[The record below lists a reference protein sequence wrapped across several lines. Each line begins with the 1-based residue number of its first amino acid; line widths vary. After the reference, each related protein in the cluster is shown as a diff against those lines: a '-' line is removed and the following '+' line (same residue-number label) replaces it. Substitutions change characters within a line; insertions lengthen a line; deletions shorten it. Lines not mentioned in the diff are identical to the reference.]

1 MEKFK
6 EILLGALLLIFLF
19 VGLSASKERSYP
31 TTWRDN
37 GAEIVMHPAQP
48 KSIFAANYS
57 GGSQGGVRV
66 VSAINSMTTKGYIV
80 KKCEANDYG
89 WVLVMEKY

>member
-19 VGLSASKERSYP
+19 IGLSASKERAYP

-48 KSIFAANYS
+48 K
-57 GGSQGGVRV
+57 
-66 VSAINSMTTKGYIV
+66 AILAKSYNFFNPASEVARDINIYAVKGYIV
-80 KKCEANDYG
+80 KSSSGDGKGN
-89 WVLVMEKY
+89 WLLVMEKY